1 MRRDEFIK
9 GLCTLGACSCA
20 GFMLGTGGSARA
32 EDKPNEEIEALK
44 WKLNFM
50 RVRFAKLV
58 GILSANLDESTR
70 KKVFE
75 CMGRECAKQF
85 MDLTGKFKGN
95 PEAFLE
101 EIKKRWAKETEY
113 DKEAGRI
120 RVVDKSNHCT
130 CAFVDEQLTPPAF
143 CDCTLGW
150 QKETYSMILGQ
161 PVDAEL
167 EESILR
173 GGKRCVFRMQA
184 VKSAASPA

>member
-1 MRRDEFIK
+1 MF
-9 GLCTLGACSCA
+9 GAEA
-20 GFMLGTGGSARA
+20 PPGA
-32 EDKPNEEIEALK
+32 EEKPNEEIEALK
-44 WKLNFM
+44 WKVNFM

-58 GILSANLDESTR
+58 GILSDTLDEATR
-70 KKVFE
+70 RKVFE
-75 CMGRECAKQF
+75 SMGRECARQF
-85 MDLTGKFKGN
+85 MDLTGKFAGH

-113 DKEAGRI
+113 DQAAGRI
-120 RVVDKSNHCT
+120 RVVDRSNHCT

-150 QKETYSMILGQ
+150 QKETYAMILGQ

-173 GGKRCVFRMQA
+173 GGKQCSYRIQA
-184 VKSAASPA
+184 VKRTT

>member
-1 MRRDEFIK
+1 MCSFV
-9 GLCTLGACSCA
+9 GLAL
-20 GFMLGTGGSARA
+20 RA
-32 EDKPNEEIEALK
+32 EDSAHAGQNVNPEIDELK
-44 WKLNFM
+44 WKLDFM
-50 RVRFAKLV
+50 RKRFAKLV

-75 CMGRECAKQF
+75 SMGRDCAKLF

-101 EIKKRWAKETEY
+101 EIKKRWAKSAEY
-113 DKEAGRI
+113 DEEAGRI

-150 QKETYSMILGQ
+150 QKETYAMILGQ

-173 GGKRCVFRMQA
+173 GGKQCVFRIQA
-184 VKSAASPA
+184 VKSAAAPA

>member
-1 MRRDEFIK
+1 MTRDEFIK

-20 GFMLGTGGSARA
+20 GWMLGVGGSARA
-32 EDKPNEEIEALK
+32 EEKPNEEVDALK
-44 WKLNFM
+44 GKLNFM

-58 GILSANLDESTR
+58 GILSDKLDESDR
-70 KKVFE
+70 KEVFE
-75 CMGRECAKQF
+75 SMGRECARQF
-85 MDLTGKFKGN
+85 MDLTGKFAGK

-101 EIKKRWAKETEY
+101 EIKKRWAKEAAY
-113 DKEAGRI
+113 DPAAGTI
-120 RVVDKSNHCT
+120 RVVDKSEHCS

-150 QKETYSMILGQ
+150 QKETYTMILGQ

-173 GGKRCVFRMQA
+173 GGKQCAYRMRV
-184 VKSAASPA
+184 VKSTA